1 MMGLSTQVPASYT
14 YLSSGPYK
22 YYLIYDVPVSL
33 KRTMTREL
41 VDYSYKTL
49 LLIQCIKTIGK
60 ENITDNDIAIMKNKL
75 SPIDKANAIKETK
88 FIQAWIRKIIL
99 LICKE

>member
-1 MMGLSTQVPASYT
+1 MGLSTQVPASYS

-22 YYLIYDVPVSL
+22 KYSIYGTTVSL
-33 KRTMTREL
+33 SRTMAREL

-60 ENITDNDIAIMKNKL
+60 DNIVYDDIIVLRKKL
-75 SPIDKANAIKETK
+75 TLKDKKKALEETSLV
-88 FIQAWIRKIIL
+88 QAWIREYIV